1 MGEIIEDNGEYA
13 VKAEVPEVQK
23 ENLMVRVEDEAL
35 QIASDRK

>member
-1 MGEIIEDNGEYA
+1 

-23 ENLMVRVEDEAL
+23 EDLVVRIEDESL